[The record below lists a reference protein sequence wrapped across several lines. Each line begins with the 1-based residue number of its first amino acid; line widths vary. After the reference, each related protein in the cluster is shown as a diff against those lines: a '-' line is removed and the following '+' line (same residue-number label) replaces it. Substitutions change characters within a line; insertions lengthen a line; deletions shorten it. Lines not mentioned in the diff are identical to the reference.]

1 MKLRYTPEAIRDLT
15 GIKHYIADNLSNPN
29 AAKTIVQ
36 KIMRGCSQLK
46 RFPMSGFS
54 LEAKTG
60 QDTDLRVLVCEN
72 YLALYRLEDGFVSV
86 ARVVNGRQDYIT
98 ELFGDD
104 ITMEASWDEQ
114 LDKM

>member
-15 GIKHYIADNLSNPN
+15 GIKQYIADTLSNPN

-98 ELFGDD
+98 ELFGSDV
-104 ITMEASWDEQ
+104 TLEEARDEQ